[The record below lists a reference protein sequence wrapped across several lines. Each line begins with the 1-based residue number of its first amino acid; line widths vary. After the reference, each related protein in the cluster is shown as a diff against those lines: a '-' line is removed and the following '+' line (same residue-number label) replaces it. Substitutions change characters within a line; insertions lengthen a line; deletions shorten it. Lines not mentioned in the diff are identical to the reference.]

1 MERDF
6 VDSPRAGAPGAPAFS
21 TWTQLV
27 RLPRPPDILLWAF
40 HYPQENNQRAFLKYL
55 TII

>member
-40 HYPQENNQRAFLKYL
+40 HYPQENNQPAFLKYL